1 MQAATDRRSRWLHP
15 RQWGLV
21 ALFLALYELAAENS
35 FGLLEC
41 SLAAALLGWGWEI
54 LHQSKG
60 SILLSIRR
68 VCAAEG
74 QRLVWVWRAAGGYLV
89 WEGMTLF
96 TSPLAGEWWGK
107 GRTVALG
114 LLLSLLL
121 LHRWKIGAVS
131 EQSLLR
137 VICLAGIAVAAVAWL
152 NRIFPIY
159 PQVYGRRLSLRLDYN
174 LFAQVLLLG
183 LAAGEVLWHANR
195 RCRTA
200 LWLGLAP
207 AVLLSSSRRGSV
219 YLMALWAAAAGL
231 LLMERLRQQKGKTGK
246 AVLRWLSEQ
255 LTLLLCVLLLTL
267 LGQWALSLRFEQ
279 LAPEQQQQVTSSAAA
294 LERYQPVE
302 GGESKRK
309 LLWELAIRQYRGYSA
324 AEKLFG
330 RGFGADALLYRI
342 SDDPRLLQAY
352 SQQSRERLSA
362 HNFLLTDLLNGG
374 LVQMALGV
382 SVWLLL
388 AVYLIRENLPALLQS
403 GSLWLGLFLG
413 FGFGMVLLNSLM
425 SCRFGFLYDRT
436 FWVLLCC
443 LERQEVS

>member
-1 MQAATDRRSRWLHP
+1 MRAAADRVSRWLHP

-21 ALFLALYELAAENS
+21 ALFFALYELAAENS
-35 FGLLEC
+35 FYLLEC

-54 LHQSKG
+54 LRQSKG
-60 SILLSIRR
+60 NISVSIHK

-74 QRLVWVWRAAGGYLV
+74 QRLVWVWRAAGGYLM
-89 WEGMTLF
+89 WEGVTLL

-107 GRTVALG
+107 GRTVTLG

-121 LHRWKIGAVS
+121 LHRWKVGTVS

-183 LAAGEVLWHANR
+183 LAAGEVLWHTNA
-195 RCRTA
+195 RCRST

-207 AVLLSSSRRGSV
+207 SVLLSSSRRGAV

-231 LLMERLRQQKGKTGK
+231 LLTERLRQQKGKTGK
-246 AVLRWLSEQ
+246 AVLCWLAEQ

-352 SQQSRERLSA
+352 PPQSRERLSA

-374 LVQMALGV
+374 LVQMVLGV

-388 AVYLIRENLPALLQS
+388 AIYLIREYLPALLRS

-443 LERQEVS
+443 LERQEIS

>member
-1 MQAATDRRSRWLHP
+1 MRAAADRVSRWLHP

-54 LHQSKG
+54 LRQSKG
-60 SILLSIRR
+60 NILLSIRKL
-68 VCAAEG
+68 CAAEG
-74 QRLVWVWRAAGGYLV
+74 QRLVWVWRAAGCYLA
-89 WEGMTLF
+89 WEGVTLL
-96 TSPLAGEWWGK
+96 TSPLAAEWWGK
-107 GRTVALG
+107 ARAVALG

-121 LHRWKIGAVS
+121 LHRWKAGAVG

-137 VICLAGIAVAAVAWL
+137 VICLTGIAAAAVAWL
-152 NRIFPIY
+152 DLFFPFY

-183 LAAGEVLWHANR
+183 LAAGEALWHANR
-195 RCRTA
+195 RRCNA
-200 LWLGLAP
+200 LWLILAP
-207 AVLLSSSRRGSV
+207 SVLLTSSRRSAV
-219 YLMALWAAAAGL
+219 YLMALWTVAAGL
-231 LLMERLRQQKGKTGK
+231 LLMERLRQQGKKGKT
-246 AVLRWLSEQ
+246 ALRWLAEQ
-255 LTLLLCVLLLTL
+255 LALVLCVLLLTL
-267 LGQWALSLRFEQ
+267 LGQGALSLQFEK
-279 LAPEQQQQVTSSAAA
+279 LAPEQQQRVTSSTAA

-302 GGESKRK
+302 SGESKRK
-309 LLWELAIRQYRGYSA
+309 LLWELALRQYRGYSA

-330 RGFGADALLYRI
+330 RGFGADALLYRT
-342 SDDPRLLQAY
+342 SDDQRLLQAY
-352 SQQSRERLSA
+352 PQQSRERLSA

-382 SVWLLL
+382 GVWLLL
-388 AVYLIRENLPALLQS
+388 AVYLIREYLPALLRR

-413 FGFGMVLLNSLM
+413 FGLGTVLLNSLI

-443 LERQEVS
+443 LERYEPS

>member
-1 MQAATDRRSRWLHP
+1 MRAAADRVSRWLHP

-21 ALFLALYELAAENS
+21 ALFFALYELAAENS
-35 FGLLEC
+35 FYLLEC

-54 LHQSKG
+54 LRQSKG
-60 SILLSIRR
+60 NISVSIRR

-121 LHRWKIGAVS
+121 LHRWKAGAVS
-131 EQSLLR
+131 EQSLLW
-137 VICLAGIAVAAVAWL
+137 VICLAGITVTAVAWL

-200 LWLGLAP
+200 LWLILAP

-231 LLMERLRQQKGKTGK
+231 LLMERLRQQKGKKGK
-246 AVLRWLSEQ
+246 TVLRWLAEQ

-324 AEKLFG
+324 TEKLFG

-352 SQQSRERLSA
+352 PPQSRERLSA

-374 LVQMALGV
+374 LVQMVLGV

-388 AVYLIRENLPALLQS
+388 AIYLIREYLPALLRS

-436 FWVLLCC
+436 FWALLCC

>member
-1 MQAATDRRSRWLHP
+1 M
-15 RQWGLV
+15 
-21 ALFLALYELAAENS
+21 
-35 FGLLEC
+35 
-41 SLAAALLGWGWEI
+41 
-54 LHQSKG
+54 
-60 SILLSIRR
+60 
-68 VCAAEG
+68 
-74 QRLVWVWRAAGGYLV
+74 
-89 WEGMTLF
+89 
-96 TSPLAGEWWGK
+96 
-107 GRTVALG
+107 
-114 LLLSLLL
+114 
-121 LHRWKIGAVS
+121 
-131 EQSLLR
+131 
-137 VICLAGIAVAAVAWL
+137 
-152 NRIFPIY
+152 
-159 PQVYGRRLSLRLDYN
+159 
-174 LFAQVLLLG
+174 
-183 LAAGEVLWHANR
+183 
-195 RCRTA
+195 
-200 LWLGLAP
+200 
-207 AVLLSSSRRGSV
+207 LLSSSRRGAV

-231 LLMERLRQQKGKTGK
+231 LLTERLRQQKGKTGK
-246 AVLRWLSEQ
+246 AVLCWLAEQ
-255 LTLLLCVLLLTL
+255 LTLLLWVLLLTL

-352 SQQSRERLSA
+352 PPQSRERLSA

-374 LVQMALGV
+374 LVQMVLGV

-388 AVYLIRENLPALLQS
+388 AIYLIREYLPALLRS

>member
-1 MQAATDRRSRWLHP
+1 M
-15 RQWGLV
+15 
-21 ALFLALYELAAENS
+21 
-35 FGLLEC
+35 
-41 SLAAALLGWGWEI
+41 
-54 LHQSKG
+54 
-60 SILLSIRR
+60 
-68 VCAAEG
+68 
-74 QRLVWVWRAAGGYLV
+74 
-89 WEGMTLF
+89 
-96 TSPLAGEWWGK
+96 
-107 GRTVALG
+107 
-114 LLLSLLL
+114 SLLL
-121 LHRWKIGAVS
+121 LHRWKVGAVS

-183 LAAGEVLWHANR
+183 LAAGEVLWHTNA
-195 RCRTA
+195 RCRST

-207 AVLLSSSRRGSV
+207 SVLLSSSRRGAV

-231 LLMERLRQQKGKTGK
+231 FADGAAAAAKGQKGK
-246 AVLRWLSEQ
+246 AVLCWLAEQ

-267 LGQWALSLRFEQ
+267 LGQWVLSLRFEQ

-352 SQQSRERLSA
+352 PPQSREQLSA

-374 LVQMALGV
+374 LVQMVLGV

-388 AVYLIRENLPALLQS
+388 AIYLIREYLPALLRS

-425 SCRFGFLYDRT
+425 SCRFGFCTTAPSGSCCAVWSGRRYHRKSLKGPLLVRT
-436 FWVLLCC
+436 ARRGSCGAGL
-443 LERQEVS
+443 RA

>member
-1 MQAATDRRSRWLHP
+1 MRAAADRVSRWLHP

-35 FGLLEC
+35 FYLLEC

-54 LHQSKG
+54 LRQSKG
-60 SILLSIRR
+60 NISVSIHK

-74 QRLVWVWRAAGGYLV
+74 QRLVWVWRAAGGYLM
-89 WEGMTLF
+89 WEGVTLL

-121 LHRWKIGAVS
+121 LHRWKVGAVS

-183 LAAGEVLWHANR
+183 LAAGEVLWHTNA
-195 RCRTA
+195 RCRST

-207 AVLLSSSRRGSV
+207 SVLLSSSRRGAV

-231 LLMERLRQQKGKTGK
+231 LLTERLRQQKGKTGK
-246 AVLRWLSEQ
+246 AVLCWLAEQ

-279 LAPEQQQQVTSSAAA
+279 LAPEQRQQVTSSAAA

-352 SQQSRERLSA
+352 PPQSRERLSA

-374 LVQMALGV
+374 LVQMVLGA

-388 AVYLIRENLPALLQS
+388 AVYLIREYLPTLLHS

>member
-1 MQAATDRRSRWLHP
+1 MRAAADRVSRWLHP

-21 ALFLALYELAAENS
+21 ALFFALYELAAENS
-35 FGLLEC
+35 FYLLEC

-54 LHQSKG
+54 LRQSKG
-60 SILLSIRR
+60 NISVSIRK
-68 VCAAEG
+68 VCAVEG
-74 QRLVWVWRAAGGYLV
+74 QRLVWVWRAAGGYLM
-89 WEGMTLF
+89 WEGVTLL

-121 LHRWKIGAVS
+121 LHRWKVGAVS

-183 LAAGEVLWHANR
+183 LAA
-195 RCRTA
+195 
-200 LWLGLAP
+200 
-207 AVLLSSSRRGSV
+207 
-219 YLMALWAAAAGL
+219 AGL

-246 AVLRWLSEQ
+246 AVLRWLAEQ

-279 LAPEQQQQVTSSAAA
+279 LAPEQRQQVTSSAAA

-352 SQQSRERLSA
+352 PPQSRERLSA

-374 LVQMALGV
+374 LVQMVLGA

-388 AVYLIRENLPALLQS
+388 AVYLIREYLPTLLHS